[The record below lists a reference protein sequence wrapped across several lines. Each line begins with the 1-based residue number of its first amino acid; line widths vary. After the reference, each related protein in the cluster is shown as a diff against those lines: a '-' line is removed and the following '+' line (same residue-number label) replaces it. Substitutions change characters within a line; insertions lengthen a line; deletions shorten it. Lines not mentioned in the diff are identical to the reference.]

1 MSVYQERL
9 LELSSI
15 ERAFDKS
22 FFHIKLTFE
31 QEVELLW
38 EVDDDT
44 AGSLKAIAA
53 FEPNYKYRLS
63 LQSFWDASRQQNISF
78 LTKTYRDHSDRL
90 PFSCS
95 KEYVNALES
104 IKQIQQISKI
114 QALPFLSMNM
124 PFNGLNQQ
132 QPEVTSRRDNHK
144 LGWMAVAV
152 ISVMS
157 TILLGYSGHSFTS
170 ETTSSEKTMVKV
182 ENVDKEAVVK
192 QEETEAAPFIPR
204 EENDVVNQSAFPV
217 IDLNEVISY
226 SIPEGSVALTFDD
239 GPSKYSVEIVN
250 ILKKYQIGGTFFFT
264 GLNVKKYP
272 ESVQYAKSN
281 GYAIGSHSMTHPNF
295 ANLPP
300 EMQESELLQANQLI
314 AEVIG
319 EKIDLFRPP
328 YGANNA
334 ATIDLMTKHQ
344 QKMVLWNKDT
354 EDWKGRS
361 SEEIFHYVLSSQA
374 SGSIILLHESQSVIE
389 ALPQII
395 EYLQGQGLQIVSL
408 N

>member
-1 MSVYQERL
+1 MSVYQGKL

-15 ERAFDKS
+15 ERAFNKS
-22 FFHIKLTFE
+22 FLHIKLTFE

-38 EVDDDT
+38 EIDDDT
-44 AGSLKAIAA
+44 AEKLKAITA
-53 FEPNYKYRLS
+53 FEQNYKYRLS
-63 LQSFWDASRQQNISF
+63 LQSFWDPSRQQHTSF
-78 LTKTYRDHSDRL
+78 LTKTYCDHSDRL
-90 PFSCS
+90 QFACS
-95 KEYVNALES
+95 EEYVKALNS
-104 IKQIQQISKI
+104 IKQIQQTSEV
-114 QALPFLSMNM
+114 QTLPFLAINT
-124 PFNGLNQQ
+124 PFNDFNQD
-132 QPEVTSRRDNHK
+132 QPGVTSRRYNRK
-144 LGWMAVAV
+144 LGWMAVAM

-157 TILLGYSGHSFTS
+157 TILLGYSGHSFIN
-170 ETTSSEKTMVKV
+170 ETTIAQKTTVKAESVV
-182 ENVDKEAVVK
+182 EDA
-192 QEETEAAPFIPR
+192 
-204 EENDVVNQSAFPV
+204 VVNQAEPEPLIPEEEIDVANQTAVPV
-217 IDLNEVISY
+217 IDLNEAVTY

-250 ILKKYQIGGTFFFT
+250 ILNNYQVGGTFFFM
-264 GLNVKKYP
+264 GMNVKKYP

-281 GYAIGSHSMTHPNF
+281 GYAIGSHSMNHPNF
-295 ANLPP
+295 ANLSL
-300 EMQESELLQANQLI
+300 EMQESELLQSNQLL

-319 EKIDLFRPP
+319 EKVELFRPP
-328 YGANNA
+328 YGAKNA
-334 ATIDLMTKHQ
+334 ATIDLMAKHQ